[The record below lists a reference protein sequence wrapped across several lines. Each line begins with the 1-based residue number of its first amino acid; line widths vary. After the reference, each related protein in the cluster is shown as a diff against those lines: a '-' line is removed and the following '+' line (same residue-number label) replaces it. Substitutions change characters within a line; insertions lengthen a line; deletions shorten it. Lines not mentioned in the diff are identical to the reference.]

1 MIENKDKLNLPG
13 QGLKSCFYEKEADL
27 IYYFYELL
35 KENIAVNS
43 NLLIKKMY
51 ELKPDLKGKSFNAAQ
66 KLLYRLLKKNN
77 ITIRKA
83 THIG

>member
-1 MIENKDKLNLPG
+1 LDKELT
-13 QGLKSCFYEKEADL
+13 KSCFYDKEKEL
-27 IYYFYELL
+27 IYYFYELQ

-51 ELKPDLKGKSFNAAQ
+51 ELKPALKDKSFNSIQ
-66 KLLYRLLKKNN
+66 KILYCILKKNN

-83 THIG
+83 SHIG

>member
-1 MIENKDKLNLPG
+1 
-13 QGLKSCFYEKEADL
+13 
-27 IYYFYELL
+27 
-35 KENIAVNS
+35 
-43 NLLIKKMY
+43 MY